1 MKVIT
6 KPEIRCTDCDGLKER
21 EEHKYVS
28 DYSGEDLPKHHE
40 YIYVLSFKKRTDD
53 PMPLFYKMDSYH
65 FLNFEEEWAW
75 LTEHW
80 KAIKRMQPPGVEEPQ
95 DYVAVDIG
103 FTNHMPWPRFIAF
116 VEAAWNWFPS

>member
-6 KPEIRCTDCDGLKER
+6 KPEVRCEHCDGFIER
-21 EEHKYVS
+21 AEHKYVS
-28 DYSGEDLPKHHE
+28 DYSGADLPKDDE
-40 YIYVLSFKKRTDD
+40 YIYVLSFKKRADH
-53 PMPLFYKMDSYH
+53 PMPLFLKMDSYH

-75 LTEHW
+75 LAEHW

-103 FTNHMPWPRFIAF
+103 FANHMPWRRFIAF
-116 VEAAWNWFPS
+116 VEAAWKEAS